1 MKDLESITQEYHFY
15 ILLPILKYQFTYQFL
30 SLNRYFQW
38 ERFHQGQK
46 AELWRGLELAAWWSP
61 AHSHCSAYRILDR
74 ISLVSN
80 ITCYRSKSRFLF
92 YTIMFL
98 FQERNVCKMA
108 QCSLCVYISFQFYL
122 ESTYWYIMNLH
133 L

>member
-15 ILLPILKYQFTYQFL
+15 ILLTILEYQFTYQFL

-61 AHSHCSAYRILDR
+61 AHSHCLVYRILDK

-80 ITCYRSKSRFLF
+80 ITCYRSKLRFLF

-98 FQERNVCKMA
+98 CFYSIKEIFVKWCNVHFA
-108 QCSLCVYISFQFYL
+108 FISVFNFIWSPPI
-122 ESTYWYIMNLH
+122 ST
-133 L
+133 